1 MKQKE
6 RKKTTA
12 RKPKYGFF
20 SCVAYSLGV
29 MWKSSKGTAV
39 SAVAVIPVSLA
50 LYAIGLYMPSIL
62 LRELELGDAGDGLG
76 LFAGAS
82 GQLAGLFTGVAGEV
96 AGDVGGGA
104 GRVLEGV
111 EKIAVV
117 RHG

>member
-62 LRELELGDAGDGLG
+62 LRELELGDAFFRIVWLI
-76 LFAGAS
+76 FALVGKILDKREEKLAES
-82 GQLAGLFTGVAGEV
+82 GFAPH
-96 AGDVGGGA
+96 
-104 GRVLEGV
+104 R
-111 EKIAVV
+111 K
-117 RHG
+117 